1 MKIIITELTIKKIIS
16 NHLEKM
22 FNDINYSY
30 GYDDDGNEVDYA
42 IEFYVGDYDDD
53 DTIFRWY
60 GKDYWDIEDD
70 SPTLNL
76 QTKKDESPILEVYQ
90 NNELIIESLLNSIDL
105 SSQVPT
111 RYLPFILLICNNFP
125 LGKGLFHRIW

>member
-90 NNELIIESLLNSIDL
+90 NNELIIELMNSFGPDLWKEPLIKWFKEKFDL
-105 SSQVPT
+105 SIETLELV
-111 RYLPFILLICNNFP
+111 
-125 LGKGLFHRIW
+125 

>member
-1 MKIIITELTIKKIIS
+1 MKIIITESKINTIIS
-16 NHLEKM
+16 KYIDKM

-60 GKDYWDIEDD
+60 SEDYWDIEDD
-70 SPTLNL
+70 SHNLNS
-76 QTKKDESPILEVYQ
+76 QKKKDESPILDVYD
-90 NNELIIESLLNSIDL
+90 NNELIIGLIDTFGSDL
-105 SSQVPT
+105 WKEPLIKWFEEKFD
-111 RYLPFILLICNNFP
+111 LPIKTLELV
-125 LGKGLFHRIW
+125 

>member
-1 MKIIITELTIKKIIS
+1 
-16 NHLEKM
+16 M
-22 FNDINYSY
+22 FNDIYYSY

-42 IEFYVGDYDDD
+42 IEFYVGNIDDD

-90 NNELIIESLLNSIDL
+90 NNELIIELMNSFGPDL
-105 SSQVPT
+105 WKEPLIKWFEEKFD
-111 RYLPFILLICNNFP
+111 LPIKTLELV
-125 LGKGLFHRIW
+125 

>member
-1 MKIIITELTIKKIIS
+1 MKIIITESKINTIIS
-16 NHLEKM
+16 KYIDKM

-60 GKDYWDIEDD
+60 SEDYWDIEDD
-70 SPTLNL
+70 SHNLNS
-76 QTKKDESPILEVYQ
+76 QKKKDKSPILDVYD
-90 NNELIIESLLNSIDL
+90 NNELIIGLIDTFGDL
-105 SSQVPT
+105 WKEPLIKWFEEKFD
-111 RYLPFILLICNNFP
+111 LPIKTLELV
-125 LGKGLFHRIW
+125 

>member
-1 MKIIITELTIKKIIS
+1 MRIIITESKINTIIS
-16 NHLEKM
+16 KYIDKM

-60 GKDYWDIEDD
+60 SEDYWDIEDD
-70 SPTLNL
+70 THNLNS
-76 QTKKDESPILEVYQ
+76 QKKKDESPILDVYD
-90 NNELIIESLLNSIDL
+90 NNELIIGLIDTFGSDLWKEPLIKWFEEKFDL
-105 SSQVPT
+105 SVKT
-111 RYLPFILLICNNFP
+111 LELV
-125 LGKGLFHRIW
+125 

>member
-1 MKIIITELTIKKIIS
+1 MRIIITESKINTIIS
-16 NHLEKM
+16 KYLDKM

-60 GKDYWDIEDD
+60 SEDYWDIEDD
-70 SPTLNL
+70 SHNLNS
-76 QTKKDESPILEVYQ
+76 QKKKDESPILDVYD
-90 NNELIIESLLNSIDL
+90 NNELIIGLIDTFGSDL
-105 SSQVPT
+105 WKEPLIKWFEEKFD
-111 RYLPFILLICNNFP
+111 LPIKTLELV
-125 LGKGLFHRIW
+125 

>member
-1 MKIIITELTIKKIIS
+1 MKIIITESKINTIIS
-16 NHLEKM
+16 KYIDKM

-60 GKDYWDIEDD
+60 SEDYWDIEDD
-70 SPTLNL
+70 SHNLNS
-76 QTKKDESPILEVYQ
+76 QKKKDESPILDVYD
-90 NNELIIESLLNSIDL
+90 NNELIIGLIDTFGDL
-105 SSQVPT
+105 WKEPLIKWFEEKFD
-111 RYLPFILLICNNFP
+111 LPIKTLELV
-125 LGKGLFHRIW
+125 